1 MEELGSEP
9 RQSDSKALTLHHC
22 PFDTLLSSLLL
33 FSYSFLSQLSIWDCF
48 PVFTHIRPL
57 ITPPF
62 LLFPAFFLLLLLV
75 EKIHGQKVKT
85 WHPPFSVKRLKQIVK
100 VVWFSFS
107 FIYRMF
113 FFELPIKQ
121 FLVSTLKHEFSNL
134 GMEWTSLFLLKHVVL
149 WDNFKNWNI
158 KYLIFKR

>member
-1 MEELGSEP
+1 MEELDSEP
-9 RQSDSKALTLHHC
+9 RQSGLKALTLHHC
-22 PFDTLLSSLLL
+22 PLDTLLSSLLL

-48 PVFTHIRPL
+48 PVLTHIRLL

-62 LLFPAFFLLLLLV
+62 LLFPAFLRRLLLV
-75 EKIHGQKVKT
+75 EKMHGQKVKT
-85 WHPPFSVKRLKQIVK
+85 RHPHFSAKRLKQIVK

-107 FIYRMF
+107 FIYRML

-134 GMEWTSLFLLKHVVL
+134 GMEWTSLFLLKHVVP